1 MKCWDKDYLVTVDY
15 YSNFWEIEN
24 TLSSTIINKLRSHF
38 SRHGIPDIVFSDNG
52 PQFDCSEFRKFA
64 SLWEFKH
71 ETSSSLYPQ
80 SNGKVKQAVKTA
92 KQQMRKAIHDQKD
105 PYLAIL
111 DFRNTPTQGFNTSPA
126 QRLMNRRTNTVITK
140 TKFIATEHCFSISCA
155 QRNATTETET
165 TILLQSR
172 N

>member
-1 MKCWDKDYLVTVDY
+1 M
-15 YSNFWEIEN
+15 
-24 TLSSTIINKLRSHF
+24 
-38 SRHGIPDIVFSDNG
+38 
-52 PQFDCSEFRKFA
+52 Q
-64 SLWEFKH
+64 
-71 ETSSSLYPQ
+71 
-80 SNGKVKQAVKTA
+80 KVK
-92 KQQMRKAIHDQKD
+92 HDQKD

-126 QRLMNRRTNTVITK
+126 QRLMNRRTNTVTTK
-140 TKFIATEHCFSISCA
+140 TKFIATEHRFLISCT